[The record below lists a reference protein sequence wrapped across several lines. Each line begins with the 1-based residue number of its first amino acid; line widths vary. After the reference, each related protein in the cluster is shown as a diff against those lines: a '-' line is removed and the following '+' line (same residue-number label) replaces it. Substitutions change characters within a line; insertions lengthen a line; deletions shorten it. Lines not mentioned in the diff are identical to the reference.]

1 MKLTRYTDYALR
13 VLIYIGLRPDGL
25 GSIAEIAARYEVS
38 QNHLMKVVHHLGRA
52 GFLATSRGRGGG
64 IRLGRRPEIIRIGD
78 VVRLTETDFDI
89 ADCEHCMLGGEC
101 KLTSVFA
108 KATAAFLA
116 VLDQYTLADV
126 IKSGD
131 PLRALL
137 HLGVVSRKPVR
148 RARAR
153 AV

>member
-13 VLIYIGLRPDGL
+13 VLIYVGLRTDGL
-25 GSIAEIAARYEVS
+25 GSIAEIAAQYDVS
-38 QNHLMKVVHHLGRA
+38 ENHLMKVVQQLGRA

-64 IRLGRRPEIIRIGD
+64 VRLGRKPESIRIGD

-89 ADCEHCMLGGEC
+89 AECESCTLGGEC

-116 VLDQYTLADV
+116 VLDQYTLADI

-137 HLGVVSRKPVR
+137 HLGVVSGKRGHARVR
-148 RARAR
+148 AL
-153 AV
+153 

>member
-13 VLIYIGLRPDGL
+13 VLVYIGLCPDGQA
-25 GSIAEIAARYEVS
+25 SIAEIAARYGISE
-38 QNHLMKVVHHLGRA
+38 NHLMKVVQQLGRA

-64 IRLGRRPEIIRIGD
+64 VRLGRQPELIRIGD
-78 VVRLTETDFDI
+78 VVRVTETDFDI
-89 ADCEHCMLGGEC
+89 ADCENCMLGGQC

-116 VLDQYTLADV
+116 VLDQYTLVDV

-137 HLGVVSRKPVR
+137 HLGVVSRKPPRQV
-148 RARAR
+148 RARAP
-153 AV
+153 